1 MRANNVGLETR
12 GVSERNRFGK
22 CACGCFD
29 LVTAF
34 DKPAGKCFEKRDV
47 RRVCEINPET
57 HRESQLK
64 FDQPAT
70 ITQ

>member
-1 MRANNVGLETR
+1 MRLWI
-12 GVSERNRFGK
+12 
-22 CACGCFD
+22 D